1 MSKSPRVS
9 RETVRDLAQLVG
21 IDMDDQRADTIAAR
35 LGSVLDD
42 LDRIPDEAL
51 ADLEP
56 APTFAADGGTSHG

>member
-21 IDMDDQRADTIAAR
+21 IEMDDQRADTIAAR

-51 ADLEP
+51 ADFEP
-56 APTFAADGGTSHG
+56 ATTFAADGGPSHG